1 MTKHEELRTVVN
13 AARAKKKESH
23 EFVVM
28 YEEKLAR
35 ARITYAECE
44 RFHFSKQL
52 ELEAE
57 LKRVGVFGSPA
68 TLDWC

>member
-1 MTKHEELRTVVN
+1 MIKHEELRTVVN

-23 EFVVM
+23 EFVV

-44 RFHFSKQL
+44 RFHIFSKQL

-57 LKRVGVFGSPA
+57 LKLVGVFGSPA